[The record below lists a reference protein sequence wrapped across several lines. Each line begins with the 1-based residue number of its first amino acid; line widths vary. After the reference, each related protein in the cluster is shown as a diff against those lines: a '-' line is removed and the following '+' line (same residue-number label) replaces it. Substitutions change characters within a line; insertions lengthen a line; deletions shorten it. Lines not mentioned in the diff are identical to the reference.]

1 MGVEDFIRDFITG
14 GCKPCPKSGGRRTL
28 KNKNME
34 IQTLKNNLLEAYS
47 AANLNLISVVLLN
60 LYKNQQFSALQKITE
75 MLSDFML
82 IEIDENGK
90 GFSKLMM
97 LYHPDR
103 GEFHRNEIVKLAE
116 AGNFDTLLNYSHILK
131 LERIEEMANALES
144 LEDIDYSPVYAWD
157 FDDDGFTVKSDSGKK
172 QKTGNLNNRKNKPVT
187 FYEAVKIRQ
196 YGNTK
201 ISFPAYYLEDIDEFE
216 FAESDIDDLD
226 GIQYCIHAVN
236 VDLSDNFICDLR
248 LLENLGMIEMLNL
261 SDNRITD
268 IDSLEYLTN
277 LRELNLSNNRI
288 KDISPLFSLE
298 NLEFGDLTG
307 NPLQSAQ
314 IRKLRNQG
322 ITVES

>member
-1 MGVEDFIRDFITG
+1 
-14 GCKPCPKSGGRRTL
+14 
-28 KNKNME
+28 ME
-34 IQTLKNNLLEAYS
+34 IHTLKNNLLESYS
-47 AANLNLISVVLLN
+47 AANLNLIAVVLLN
-60 LYKNQQFSALQKITE
+60 LYKNQQFSTLQRISE
-75 MLSDFML
+75 MLSDFIV

-103 GEFHRNEIVKLAE
+103 GEFHRNEIIKLAQTGKYD
-116 AGNFDTLLNYSHILK
+116 ALLNYSHILK
-131 LERIEEMANALES
+131 LERIEEIASTLES

-157 FDDDGFTVKSDSGKK
+157 FGHDGFTIKSDSGKK
-172 QKTGNLNNRKNKPVT
+172 QKPGNLNIRKNKPVS

-216 FAESDIDDLD
+216 FAESDINDLD

-236 VDLSDNFICDLR
+236 VDLSDNRIADLR

-261 SDNRITD
+261 SDNRISD

-277 LRELNLSNNRI
+277 LRELNLANNRI
-288 KDISPLFSLE
+288 PDISPLFTLE
-298 NLEFGDLTG
+298 NLEFVDLTG
-307 NPLQSAQ
+307 NPIQPGQ

>member
-1 MGVEDFIRDFITG
+1 
-14 GCKPCPKSGGRRTL
+14 
-28 KNKNME
+28 ME
-34 IQTLKNNLLEAYS
+34 IQTLKNNLLESYS
-47 AANLNLISVVLLN
+47 PANLNLISVVFLN
-60 LYKNQQFSALQKITE
+60 LYKNQQFGTLQKIADII
-75 MLSDFML
+75 SDFVQV
-82 IEIDENGK
+82 EIDDNGK
-90 GFSKLMM
+90 GFSKLML

-103 GEFHRNEIVKLAE
+103 GEFHRIEIMKLAD
-116 AGNFDTLLNYSHILK
+116 ADNFDALLNYSHILK

-157 FDDDGFTVKSDSGKK
+157 FSDDGFTVQSDSGKK
-172 QKTGNLNNRKNKPVT
+172 QKSGNLNNRKNKPVT

-216 FAESDIDDLD
+216 FAESVINDLD

-236 VDLSDNFICDLR
+236 VDLSDNRIADLR

-268 IDSLEYLTN
+268 IDALEYLTN
-277 LRELNLSNNRI
+277 LRELNLANNRI

-298 NLEFGDLTG
+298 NLEFVDLSG
-307 NPLQSAQ
+307 NKIPEAS
-314 IRKLRNQG
+314 LRRLREKG
-322 ITVES
+322 INVVE